1 VNHLELLE
9 PVSTAWRFSDNLISK
24 AEKGGSMPRTER
36 SQVHRDGLLRIS
48 FWLAFAFLL
57 FPVSGRAQLG
67 GKPEKSNFTISYT
80 QASGA
85 FTTLWVAQE
94 NGLFKKHGL
103 DATLKLL
110 NSQVAAQALMA
121 GEVDVM
127 STGPDLVN
135 MRLQGAPVKYI
146 GGTLQRFIFQ
156 LWGAKGINSLGDLKG
171 KTVAVT
177 TPKTS
182 TEIATREALKKTGV
196 ISDKDVSFLYA
207 QTIPAILTAVMSGKT
222 SAGTMSAPNTL
233 KARDSGLNLLLDIA
247 QSNVPGIHLAYGT
260 TEKIIKSTPNSLYAF
275 LKAVSEATVLARQS
289 PSVAKKA
296 IGKYTDTDDTR
307 MIDGTYDQFSPYWD
321 ASLAVHVEP
330 IQGQLMYLEEKEF
343 PRLKD
348 ARPADF
354 IDNSFAE
361 NLKSSGFLQTLGQK

>member
-1 VNHLELLE
+1 
-9 PVSTAWRFSDNLISK
+9 
-24 AEKGGSMPRTER
+24 MPRTER
-36 SQVHRDGLLRIS
+36 IQVHRDGLLRIS

-103 DATLKLL
+103 DAILKLL

-135 MRLQGAPVKYI
+135 MRLQGAPVRYI

-275 LKAVSEATVLARQS
+275 LKAVSEATALARQS